1 MTCPDCE
8 AVRAEL
14 ASLRAQTSPR
24 LDVLAVYEQEDA
36 TTTTVVARVRAL
48 GLQRTNA
55 LAWAAGAAVRQA
67 WLSAHG
73 SLPPKANTAKST
85 GTGSHCH
92 ARYPLSWRGR
102 IDEII
107 RACAGDDPRQLSL
120 FGGEP

>member
-1 MTCPDCE
+1 MTCPNCE
-8 AVRAEL
+8 AMRVEL
-14 ASLRAQTSPR
+14 ESLRAQSPSR

-55 LAWAAGAAVRQA
+55 LTWAAGAAVRQA
-67 WLSAHG
+67 WLSALG

-92 ARYPLSWRGR
+92 ARYPLAWRGR
-102 IDEII
+102 IDDII
-107 RACAGDDPRQLSL
+107 RACAGNDPRQLSL